1 MSILYNLLL
10 CKKGPAYRDSQIA
23 DKSYLRRFP
32 DIDKT
37 ASTLAGN
44 SRVVGDAS
52 PEVQK
57 RIIEKVIEVGVRYQ
71 MSYRDIAFML
81 LMAKV
86 ESGFNPDA
94 AAGTTSAGGLSQY
107 VDGLA
112 ADVTNGKDAKRIL
125 GFSLDLTRPKDRFDA
140 EKGIYGLLISYVIC
154 KEKATSFNTQNP
166 TEYIYIFHHDGW
178 NSNLNKRGP
187 ELRDSYKI
195 YINKIK
201 PLLSKIEAEL
211 KANHGLQ
218 FVLKDADG
226 APKAGQPY
234 VVVLPKQKPSQRPG
248 AAQESDVVRVIK
260 GTTDGQGRTQPIQSK
275 GVGEVVF
282 GILNSFALS
291 KLKGQAEVERSD
303 KYTVKRG
310 DTLGRIAKASNTSI
324 EELAKANDIKDANC
338 IPIGK
343 ELVLP
348 AQPIPRKPD
357 KSLMTEVLRT
367 LGLEHADVHIFEYVR
382 SHVIQPHG
390 SVVQPG
396 AMASITALRSPVK
409 PTTPKQKP
417 KVTQTVPDR
426 PASKEVPVIRSNSKV
441 EILINKDVQKR
452 ELISEHT
459 KTILRQIGEELGI
472 ETLYITSGLR
482 PPDRQA
488 KTMYANIQATGVAA
502 QKDMYSAAGDAVV
515 GAYVNALAA
524 GKIKGEIIAAMEAEI
539 IRLSENGKRVSKHC
553 VSEAQYKKLNVI
565 DVSPR
570 TIPRVR
576 HKAMK
581 AKLVSLKAQGL
592 VEKFIIPGE
601 VKGEPAYHIEI
612 PQP

>member
-1 MSILYNLLL
+1 MSTIFDLLL
-10 CKKGPAYRDSQIA
+10 CKKGAAYRDSQIA

-32 DIDKT
+32 DIDK
-37 ASTLAGN
+37 AAGALAGN
-44 SRVVGDAS
+44 SRVVGDAA

-57 RIIEKVIEVGVRYQ
+57 RIVEKIIEVGVRYQ
-71 MSYRDIAFML
+71 MSHRDIAFML

-112 ADVTNGKDAKRIL
+112 GDVANGKDAKRII

-154 KEKATSFNTQNP
+154 KERAALFDAKNP
-166 TEYIYIFHHDGW
+166 TEYVYIFHHDGW

-195 YINKIK
+195 FINKIK
-201 PLLSKIEAEL
+201 PLLFKVEAEL

-226 APKAGQPY
+226 VPKAGQPY
-234 VVVLPKQKPSQRPG
+234 VVVLPKQKPSQRPD

-260 GTTDGQGRTQPIQSK
+260 GATDGQGRTKPIQSR
-275 GVGEVVF
+275 GVGEIVF
-282 GILNSFALS
+282 GILNSFVLS
-291 KLKGQAEVERSD
+291 KLKGQAEVERSG

-310 DTLGRIAKASNTSI
+310 DTLGRIAKANNTSV
-324 EELAKANDIKDANC
+324 EALAKMNDIKDVNC
-338 IPIGK
+338 ISVGK
-343 ELVLP
+343 QLVLP
-348 AQPIPRKPD
+348 VQPIPRKPYRN
-357 KSLMTEVLRT
+357 LLVEVLRV
-367 LGLEHADVHIFEYVR
+367 LELEHADAHVFEYVR

-390 SVVQPG
+390 SVIQPG
-396 AMASITALRSPVK
+396 AMVSITALRSRVK
-409 PTTPKQKP
+409 PTTPKAKP
-417 KVTQTVPDR
+417 NVTETVPDK
-426 PASKEVPVIRSNSKV
+426 PASKEVPVIRSNGKV
-441 EILINKDVQKR
+441 EIVINREVHRR
-452 ELISEHT
+452 ELVSEHT
-459 KTILRQIGEELGI
+459 KTILRQIGEELGVDK
-472 ETLYITSGLR
+472 LYITSGLR

-488 KTMYANIQATGVAA
+488 KTMYANIQATGVKA
-502 QKDMYSAAGDAVV
+502 QKGMYSEAGDMVIDT
-515 GAYVNALAA
+515 YVSACAA
-524 GKIKGEIIAAMEAEI
+524 GKSKSEIIAAMEAEI
-539 IRLSENGKRVSKHC
+539 VRLSENGKRVSKHC
-553 VSEAQYKKLNVI
+553 VSEVQYKKLNVI

-570 TIPRVR
+570 TVPRVR

-581 AKLVSLKAQGL
+581 AKLVSLKSQGF